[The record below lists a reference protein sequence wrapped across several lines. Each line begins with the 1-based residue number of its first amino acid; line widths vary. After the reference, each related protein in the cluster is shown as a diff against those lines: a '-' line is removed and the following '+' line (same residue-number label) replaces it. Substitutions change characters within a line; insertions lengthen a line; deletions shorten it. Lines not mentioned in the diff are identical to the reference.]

1 MFAKFYRKLFVFIAI
16 FSMIV
21 FISGSLVIAKKNK
34 PKGAMW
40 DVYPSMNRGEIQGF
54 VDAALDG
61 DTIYFHA
68 GTYDWS
74 DASPTERGDNQ
85 GAINIIDKSLII
97 KGEQDT
103 IIVGPNSTG
112 GTEDHPI
119 GVNAFYIQ
127 NLDITNDV
135 TFDGLEFHNFL
146 RGIDV
151 GHITHVIGDDYYIA
165 WPNVKNI
172 TVKNCKFLDIHR
184 DAVSLSNLGGN
195 ILIHNNNIISAD
207 RYGMFISWY
216 WAEPRP
222 YWQPDD
228 SYVQILRNKINSARI
243 GVFIADSTNVF
254 VEQNTIVN
262 CERWGIYNDGAR
274 KGTFI
279 ISNSIFN
286 CRDGIMI
293 WGGWYEGKKYEAEG
307 AVIEKNKLYD
317 ITDGGIDIVGNE
329 CFGHTVS
336 KNKIHMAPISATGI
350 YSEGHDNY
358 FGQNKIS
365 GSGWIAFC
373 LGYDGSSIIPY
384 NETLQANNVNQFSP
398 TKYWHFYLHFGT
410 HDNLIIGSGMGHNT
424 YVDNGYNNRITGVTP
439 MAGGIGQDLSE
450 AIKKRNEEL
459 KEGRKIKF

>member
-1 MFAKFYRKLFVFIAI
+1 MLKKFHKQFLIIFA
-16 FSMIV
+16 
-21 FISGSLVIAKKNK
+21 ISLLIILSSVNLAKDKKNQNDGIVWK
-34 PKGAMW
+34 VFQTMTL
-40 DVYPSMNRGEIQGF
+40 VEIQD
-54 VDAALDG
+54 VVNAASDE

-74 DASPTERGDNQ
+74 FAPPTERGDNQ
-85 GAINIIDKSLII
+85 GAINIIEKSLII

-103 IIVGPNSTG
+103 IIVGPESTD
-112 GTEDHPI
+112 GTGAHPI

-127 NLDITNDV
+127 DLDISNDV

-146 RGIDV
+146 RGISV
-151 GHITHVIGDDYYIA
+151 GYITNVSGDDYYIA
-165 WPNVKNI
+165 EPNAKNI
-172 TVKNCKFLDIHR
+172 TVKNCKFSDIHR
-184 DAVSLSNLGGN
+184 DAISLSNVRGN
-195 ILIHNNNIISAD
+195 ILIQNNNIISAY

-228 SYVQILRNKINSARI
+228 SYVQILGNKINSDRI

-286 CRDGIMI
+286 CRTGILI
-293 WGGWYEGKKYEAEG
+293 WGGWYEGHKYEAEG
-307 AVIEKNKLYD
+307 AVIEKNNLYD

-373 LGYDGSSIIPY
+373 LGYNGSSIIPY

-398 TKYWHFYLHFGT
+398 TEYWHFYLHFGT

-424 YVDNGYNNRITGVTP
+424 YVDNGVNNRITGVTP

-459 KEGRKIKF
+459 KEARKIKF

>member
-1 MFAKFYRKLFVFIAI
+1 MFAKFYRKLFVYIAI

-21 FISGSLVIAKKNK
+21 FISGSLAIAKKNK

-40 DVYPSMNRGEIQGF
+40 DVYPEMIRGEIQVF

-103 IIVGPNSTG
+103 IIVGPDSTG
-112 GTEDHPI
+112 GTEDHPW

-127 NLDITNDV
+127 NLDISNDV

-151 GHITHVIGDDYYIA
+151 GHITDVIGDDYYIA
-165 WPNVKNI
+165 KPNAKNI
-172 TVKNCKFLDIHR
+172 TVKNCKFSDIHR
-184 DAVSLSNLGGN
+184 DAISLSNVGGN

-228 SYVQILRNKINSARI
+228 SYVQILRNKISSDRI

-286 CRDGIMI
+286 CRTGILI
-293 WGGWYEGKKYEAEG
+293 WGGWYEGHKYEAEG
-307 AVIEKNKLYD
+307 AVIEKNNLYD

-373 LGYDGSSIIPY
+373 LGYNGSSIIPY

-459 KEGRKIKF
+459 KEARKIKF